1 MKTRAMNF
9 FDYLFLSALIL
20 EIFTVIAGWDWIAME
35 IHNAISAQG
44 GGPDMQVF
52 FSSLVPWII
61 GFELFCGFA
70 LWSFISVFRWGFF
83 RLVLA
88 AFVALEVL
96 SILNEIV
103 DPIGGLWFLAS
114 AMLSTGLK
122 VAAVVFVFQQDA
134 GAWIRQEV

>member
-1 MKTRAMNF
+1 
-9 FDYLFLSALIL
+9 
-20 EIFTVIAGWDWIAME
+20 ME
-35 IHNAISAQG
+35 IHDAVAAEG

-61 GFELFCGFA
+61 GFQMLCSFA
-70 LWSFISVFRWGFF
+70 LWAFISVFRWGFF

-96 SILNEIV
+96 SILIEIV
-103 DPIGGLWFLAS
+103 DPVESLWFFAS